1 MNRNLLRSVMLA
13 LAIAL
18 LAACGG
24 GSPAATDTAAT
35 PSGALESKPAAKP
48 TEASEPTAAPDP
60 TAPSE
65 TRELADISGSLD
77 ALKSYRLR
85 FTFTFDG
92 KDDQG
97 KAQRFYTETL
107 GFVTKH
113 DLPVGEY
120 RWLTVVSPEAPDEAE
135 LLLEPMSKPAAQ
147 VYQRTL
153 YDEGVPLAAFAVDD
167 VNAEY
172 ARLTARGVRFTM
184 PPTPMGP
191 TTVAIFDDTCG
202 NLIQIYQS

>member
-1 MNRNLLRSVMLA
+1 MRIKLMSVLV
-13 LAIAL
+13 
-18 LAACGG
+18 
-24 GSPAATDTAAT
+24 
-35 PSGALESKPAAKP
+35 
-48 TEASEPTAAPDP
+48 
-60 TAPSE
+60 
-65 TRELADISGSLD
+65 
-77 ALKSYRLR
+77 
-85 FTFTFDG
+85 
-92 KDDQG
+92 DDQG

>member
-1 MNRNLLRSVMLA
+1 MRIKLMSVLV
-13 LAIAL
+13 
-18 LAACGG
+18 
-24 GSPAATDTAAT
+24 
-35 PSGALESKPAAKP
+35 
-48 TEASEPTAAPDP
+48 
-60 TAPSE
+60 
-65 TRELADISGSLD
+65 
-77 ALKSYRLR
+77 
-85 FTFTFDG
+85 
-92 KDDQG
+92 DDQG

-153 YDEGVPLAAFAVDD
+153 CDEGVPLAAFAVDD